1 MSSSSL
7 RVLAIGNNPNILF
20 YTSRF
25 QLAKNIDLYHVNDS
39 KSCQFEIET
48 EYYGKDRFELENHFT
63 SIEHLTEALSSKSS
77 EAVFD
82 IIIMSAP
89 SLQELSSLASKLT
102 SIIDSNTKI
111 FLESSGFIQLEL
123 FVKLSM
129 ESPHV
134 NVFSILTDLDIRQIG
149 PNHFKH
155 FPSTAKENTIYL
167 GESKSS
173 TEKYSSGVIT
183 LLTTFEKLFAKLF
196 SNIKI
201 NLCNFSSIEFLSQQW
216 KLAISR
222 ICFDP
227 LLIMFEQENPSDLDQ
242 QIIAKPL
249 ISGLV
254 TEIITVAK
262 TMGARLNS
270 SHDNENSLLSL
281 WKNSYHST
289 NKPPALVYHFIHQ
302 TTPLN
307 IDILLLQTI
316 LLADDFGI
324 KTPYLEFLY
333 SVLSQFERLNSG
345 KSKWFIRS
353 DEKTQILQSLQKS
366 QKNESAL
373 QTQITSLQGQISKLR
388 QELLMQAKQHEM
400 ETNELKE
407 KHQVALKAQAQAQA
421 QAQSQAQTSIE
432 ALTPT
437 EATNQS
443 DTNEYKATGTPN
455 LRDIEDMA
463 LYSVNYG
470 DSPVRSPPPVVSS
483 QPQMN
488 SPLSSHSQTF
498 GENNGTNDKLLQER
512 ELQLRK
518 KELELQERELEFQKR
533 ALQQQ
538 RFNNSNN
545 SIPRKPSFPQL
556 QQSANVRS
564 NSRGM
569 HGTNGAMSQPA
580 SAGNF
585 VDPIS
590 SSIAA
595 YDPQQPPS
603 LPLQQPQQS
612 VQVQPFHSHS
622 IKPTSR
628 KNRNS
633 NMPNIGNPSSI
644 NMSDFGR
651 PPNNSSQ
658 TRLNSMP
665 THSIVNQNRL
675 RSQQSKNKLN
685 MPHATNP
692 NNTFNQVPAPSLNNH
707 VPTQRQFSS
716 STMIEVTNN
725 NNKVNNSSSN
735 PDISTN
741 SVVHNAMQFTNTNNN
756 TSSTVDINDP
766 KNIAPPPTTSVSAPS
781 TPTLS
786 SSSQMANMASPST
799 DNGDNEEKNGG
810 KKKRFGLFKKKNK
823 SKK

>member
-48 EYYGKDRFELENHFT
+48 EYYGKDQFELENHFT
-63 SIEHLTEALSSKSS
+63 SIEHLTEALNSKSS
-77 EAVFD
+77 GAIFD
-82 IIIMSAP
+82 IIIMSAQ

-111 FLESSGFIQLEL
+111 FLESSGFIQLEP

-129 ESPHV
+129 DSPHV

-149 PNHFKH
+149 PNQFKH
-155 FPSTAKENTIYL
+155 FRSTANENTIYL
-167 GESKSS
+167 GESKSN
-173 TEKYSSGVIT
+173 TEKYQSGVIT

-270 SHDNENSLLSL
+270 SYDNENALLSL
-281 WKNSYHST
+281 WKDSYQST

-333 SVLSQFERLNSG
+333 SVLSQFERLNNG

-353 DEKTQILQSLQKS
+353 DEKTQVLQSLQKS
-366 QKNESAL
+366 QKNELTL
-373 QTQITSLQGQISKLR
+373 QNQISTLQSQIGKLR
-388 QELLMQAKQHEM
+388 QELVMQAKQHEL

-407 KHQVALKAQAQAQA
+407 KHQVTLKAQAQAQA
-421 QAQSQAQTSIE
+421 QIQTQTQASDEVI
-432 ALTPT
+432 TPT
-437 EATNQS
+437 EAIDQS
-443 DTNEYKATGTPN
+443 NTNEYKATGTPN

-470 DSPVRSPPPVVSS
+470 DSPVKSPPAAVSS
-483 QPQMN
+483 QPQIN

-498 GENNGTNDKLLQER
+498 AENNGSNDKLLQER
-512 ELQLRK
+512 ELQLRR

-538 RFNNSNN
+538 RFTNNNNSV
-545 SIPRKPSFPQL
+545 PRKPSFPQL
-556 QQSANVRS
+556 QQSANIRS

-569 HGTNGAMSQPA
+569 HGTNGPIPQPA

-590 SSIAA
+590 SNMAA

-612 VQVQPFHSHS
+612 VQVQPYHSHS

-651 PPNNSSQ
+651 PQNNSSQ
-658 TRLNSMP
+658 TRLSSMP

-685 MPHATNP
+685 MPHAAKP
-692 NNTFNQVPAPSLNNH
+692 NNAFNQVPPSNLNNH

-716 STMIEVTNN
+716 STMIEVANN

-735 PDISTN
+735 PDISTS
-741 SVVHNAMQFTNTNNN
+741 SVVHNAMQFTNN

-766 KNIAPPPTTSVSAPS
+766 KNMAPPPTGSVSAPS

-786 SSSQMANMASPST
+786 SSSQMADMASPTT
-799 DNGDNEEKNGG
+799 DNGDNEEKTGG

-823 SKK
+823 SKR

>member
-1 MSSSSL
+1 
-7 RVLAIGNNPNILF
+7 
-20 YTSRF
+20 
-25 QLAKNIDLYHVNDS
+25 
-39 KSCQFEIET
+39 
-48 EYYGKDRFELENHFT
+48 
-63 SIEHLTEALSSKSS
+63 
-77 EAVFD
+77 
-82 IIIMSAP
+82 
-89 SLQELSSLASKLT
+89 
-102 SIIDSNTKI
+102 
-111 FLESSGFIQLEL
+111 
-123 FVKLSM
+123 
-129 ESPHV
+129 
-134 NVFSILTDLDIRQIG
+134 
-149 PNHFKH
+149 
-155 FPSTAKENTIYL
+155 
-167 GESKSS
+167 
-173 TEKYSSGVIT
+173 
-183 LLTTFEKLFAKLF
+183 
-196 SNIKI
+196 
-201 NLCNFSSIEFLSQQW
+201 
-216 KLAISR
+216 
-222 ICFDP
+222 
-227 LLIMFEQENPSDLDQ
+227 
-242 QIIAKPL
+242 
-249 ISGLV
+249 
-254 TEIITVAK
+254 
-262 TMGARLNS
+262 
-270 SHDNENSLLSL
+270 
-281 WKNSYHST
+281 
-289 NKPPALVYHFIHQ
+289 
-302 TTPLN
+302 
-307 IDILLLQTI
+307 
-316 LLADDFGI
+316 
-324 KTPYLEFLY
+324 
-333 SVLSQFERLNSG
+333 
-345 KSKWFIRS
+345 
-353 DEKTQILQSLQKS
+353 
-366 QKNESAL
+366 
-373 QTQITSLQGQISKLR
+373 
-388 QELLMQAKQHEM
+388 
-400 ETNELKE
+400 
-407 KHQVALKAQAQAQA
+407 
-421 QAQSQAQTSIE
+421 
-432 ALTPT
+432 
-437 EATNQS
+437 
-443 DTNEYKATGTPN
+443 
-455 LRDIEDMA
+455 MA

-603 LPLQQPQQS
+603 LPLRQSQQS

>member
-7 RVLAIGNNPNILF
+7 RVLTVGNNPNILF

-25 QLAKNIDLYHVNDS
+25 QLAKNIELYHVNDS
-39 KSCQFEIET
+39 KSCQFEIES

-63 SIEHLTEALSSKSS
+63 SIEHLSEALSSKPG
-77 EAVFD
+77 EPVFD

-89 SLQELSSLASKLT
+89 SLQELSSLSSKLA

-111 FLESSGFIQLEL
+111 LLESSGFIQLEP

-129 ESPHV
+129 DSPHIS
-134 NVFSILTDLDIRQIG
+134 VFSILTDLDVRQIG
-149 PNHFKH
+149 PNQFRQ
-155 FPSTAKENTIYL
+155 FPGTINENTIYL
-167 GESKSS
+167 GESKSN
-173 TEKYSSGVIT
+173 TEKYSASVTT

-201 NLCNFSSIEFLSQQW
+201 DLCNFSSIEFLSQQW

-270 SHDNENSLLSL
+270 NYDNENGLLSL
-281 WKNSYHST
+281 WKNSYQST
-289 NKPPALVYHFIHQ
+289 NNPPALVYHFIHQ

-333 SVLSQFERLNSG
+333 SVLSQFERLNNG
-345 KSKWFIRS
+345 VSKLFIRS
-353 DEKTQILQSLQKS
+353 NEKTQILQSLQKS
-366 QKNESAL
+366 QKHETAL
-373 QTQITSLQGQISKLR
+373 QNQISILEGQIDKLR
-388 QELLMQAKQHEM
+388 QELVIQAKQHEL
-400 ETNELKE
+400 ETNDAKE
-407 KHQVALKAQAQAQA
+407 KYQVAFKTQA
-421 QAQSQAQTSIE
+421 E
-432 ALTPT
+432 APASTEVVTPT
-437 EATNQS
+437 EATNQPNI
-443 DTNEYKATGTPN
+443 NEYKATGTPN

-470 DSPVRSPPPVVSS
+470 DSPLKSPPTAVSL
-483 QPQMN
+483 QPQIN
-488 SPLSSHSQTF
+488 SPLSFHSQTF
-498 GENNGTNDKLLQER
+498 EEDNGSNDKLLQER

-518 KELELQERELEFQKR
+518 KELELQERELEYQKR

-538 RFNNSNN
+538 RFNNSSSN

-556 QQSANVRS
+556 QQSANIRS
-564 NSRGM
+564 SSRGM
-569 HGTNGAMSQPA
+569 HGTNGSIPQPA
-580 SAGNF
+580 SAGHF

-590 SSIAA
+590 AA
-595 YDPQQPPS
+595 GMATHDVQQPS
-603 LPLQQPQQS
+603 AIPLQQQVQP
-612 VQVQPFHSHS
+612 VQVQPYHSHS

-651 PPNNSSQ
+651 PPNSSSQ
-658 TRLNSMP
+658 TRLSSMP
-665 THSIVNQNRL
+665 NHSIVNQNRL

-685 MPHATNP
+685 TPHAAKP
-692 NNTFNQVPAPSLNNH
+692 NNTYNQPPAPNNH
-707 VPTQRQFSS
+707 VPAQRQFSS
-716 STMIEVTNN
+716 STMIEITNN
-725 NNKVNNSSSN
+725 TNKVNNSNSN

-741 SVVHNAMQFTNTNNN
+741 SVVHNAMQFTGPNNN
-756 TSSTVDINDP
+756 SSSTMDINDP
-766 KNIAPPPTTSVSAPS
+766 RNFVAPPTGSVSAPS

-786 SSSQMANMASPST
+786 SSSLMADVASPGT
-799 DNGDNEEKNGG
+799 DIADGEEKSHG

-823 SKK
+823 SKR